1 MLTAVEGQGTTARN
15 SWYDPGAITAG
26 ANDYSAKYIRDTS
39 GTAIRINGDS
49 LLNNTIKCDYYGQE
63 PYCLDAGSWQ
73 PATIKLEEDFA
84 NQIAAEVAKKLN
96 KQIDPLEKNAEVD
109 EVEIPPMSG
118 FIAI

>member
-1 MLTAVEGQGTTARN
+1 MTTCVEGQGTTAKN
-15 SWYDPGAITAG
+15 YWYDPGAVTA
-26 ANDYSAKYIRDTS
+26 NNYSTKYVRDTEGS
-39 GTAIRINGDS
+39 AIRINGDG
-49 LLNNTIKCDYYGQE
+49 LLTNRLVCED

-84 NQIAAEVAKKLN
+84 NQIAAQVAKKLN
-96 KQIDPLEKNAEVD
+96 KQIDPLEKNADVD

>member
-15 SWYDPGAITAG
+15 NWYDSGAITAG
-26 ANDYSAKYIRDTS
+26 DYNSAKYIRDTS
-39 GTAIRINGDS
+39 GTAIRINGDG

-73 PATIKLEEDFA
+73 PAKITLDDSLA
-84 NQIAAEVAKKLN
+84 NQIADEVAKKLN